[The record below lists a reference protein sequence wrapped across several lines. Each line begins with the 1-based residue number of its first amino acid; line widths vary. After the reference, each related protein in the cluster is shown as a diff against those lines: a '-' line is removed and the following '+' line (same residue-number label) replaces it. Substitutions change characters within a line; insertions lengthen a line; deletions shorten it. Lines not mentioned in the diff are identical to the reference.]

1 MTRAI
6 IGGVGLGKQLGV
18 VFIPFIF
25 PPHFSFS
32 FSILLSSYFLLH
44 LIPLELRVYPFYLSK
59 FESCVVLFNE
69 KRTETVQ

>member
-32 FSILLSSYFLLH
+32 FFYFVIFLFSLTFNSIRIKSLSIL
-44 LIPLELRVYPFYLSK
+44 PF
-59 FESCVVLFNE
+59 EI
-69 KRTETVQ
+69 